1 MVKWGRSRGNLQ
13 LREQVLQIIIIII
26 HEVIKKLNKPYGGDE
41 ELKTN
46 PYFTAT
52 KEESVISRV

>member
-1 MVKWGRSRGNLQ
+1 MVKWGSSRGNLQ

-26 HEVIKKLNKPYGGDE
+26 IHEVIKKLNKPYGDE

>member
-1 MVKWGRSRGNLQ
+1 MQ
-13 LREQVLQIIIIII
+13 LREQVLQIIIIIII
-26 HEVIKKLNKPYGGDE
+26 HEVIKKLNKPYGDE

>member
-1 MVKWGRSRGNLQ
+1 MVKWGSSRGNLQ
-13 LREQVLQIIIIII
+13 LSKQVLQII
-26 HEVIKKLNKPYGGDE
+26 HEVIEKLNKPYGDE

-52 KEESVISRV
+52 REDSVSRV